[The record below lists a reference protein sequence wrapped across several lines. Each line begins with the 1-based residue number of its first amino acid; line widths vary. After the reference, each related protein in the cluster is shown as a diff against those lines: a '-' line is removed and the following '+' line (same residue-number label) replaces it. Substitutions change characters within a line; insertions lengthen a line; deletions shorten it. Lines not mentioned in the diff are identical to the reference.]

1 MSQKLQVSIYKI
13 AEGETIETLCE
24 KAIGRKFSEQ
34 TLAVTSK
41 DGFDLKLYY
50 QVKPSDPKWKGFAEA
65 VAASGADILQQKK
78 SWMEGFVLFLSKDD
92 KSYAVTG
99 GHGHFVIQDCID
111 ADFGIDIFSRLIKK
125 EDKILKSTRE
135 KSLVGGV
142 LGTTKYFRKNFN
154 LFENDSFGKIYQELK
169 ASIDKDILI
178 SKLGFTKEDI
188 EKDSLCVAK
197 SSFRINKDVSFD
209 QLLTL
214 IDGCEAILAAEPS
227 VLINSVEK
235 ISKKKDRLLI
245 ESLNADLLKQ
255 LWDRY
260 SQLDEAVDFDICG
273 DELEKYLT
281 ASYYVVSRGSR
292 DRNLFGDAEFKD
304 LSNADILF
312 DALRDLNKKPKD
324 QAAFDKLV
332 RNLKILSYD
341 DAGILLTRGCFLD
354 HLLGDVPYGG
364 KRYFYIDKTW
374 YLIKDTFVD
383 GLNEHCNSFIS
394 KHSINMDKTWAATLK
409 DENAYNRQYLG
420 EVNTIVLDKITP
432 ENIEPCDVMRWD
444 DDNLYLYHVKSG
456 FGNTMRDLCAQI
468 TIATNR
474 IQQDIVADKTFV
486 RKIYQA
492 LKNKIGGDEYF
503 DAAGRQTEKI
513 SEDDFTNLFDKNIT
527 YVLAVLDNATTQR
540 DITKME
546 LFKSN
551 IAKFA
556 LQELSKDMRVLDAN
570 LRVAQIRR
578 PVILGN

>member
-1 MSQKLQVSIYKI
+1 M
-13 AEGETIETLCE
+13 T
-24 KAIGRKFSEQ
+24 
-34 TLAVTSK
+34 
-41 DGFDLKLYY
+41 
-50 QVKPSDPKWKGFAEA
+50 
-65 VAASGADILQQKK
+65 
-78 SWMEGFVLFLSKDD
+78 
-92 KSYAVTG
+92 
-99 GHGHFVIQDCID
+99 
-111 ADFGIDIFSRLIKK
+111 
-125 EDKILKSTRE
+125 
-135 KSLVGGV
+135 
-142 LGTTKYFRKNFN
+142 
-154 LFENDSFGKIYQELK
+154 
-169 ASIDKDILI
+169 
-178 SKLGFTKEDI
+178 
-188 EKDSLCVAK
+188 
-197 SSFRINKDVSFD
+197 
-209 QLLTL
+209 
-214 IDGCEAILAAEPS
+214 
-227 VLINSVEK
+227 
-235 ISKKKDRLLI
+235 
-245 ESLNADLLKQ
+245 
-255 LWDRY
+255 
-260 SQLDEAVDFDICG
+260 
-273 DELEKYLT
+273 
-281 ASYYVVSRGSR
+281 
-292 DRNLFGDAEFKD
+292 
-304 LSNADILF
+304 
-312 DALRDLNKKPKD
+312 
-324 QAAFDKLV
+324 
-332 RNLKILSYD
+332 
-341 DAGILLTRGCFLD
+341 
-354 HLLGDVPYGG
+354 
-364 KRYFYIDKTW
+364 
-374 YLIKDTFVD
+374 
-383 GLNEHCNSFIS
+383 
-394 KHSINMDKTWAATLK
+394 DKTWAATLK